1 MLTQEWL
8 GLIAAKINPQCIWCF
23 AVELCGLHVGVL
35 QRQKAVRSLFVSHLK
50 VQAAHVVCHYDTF
63 FPPFIREE
71 GNPDENQVFNNL
83 GRGVLLPRNERNVST
98 HHVWR
103 RAGRHRRL
111 FSEEARDM
119 KLFIPSSLSLSYAWY
134 LGNVSESEEI
144 PSVVRISATSRPQ
157 LSTQKLL
164 TLQSIHQSL
173 HRYTSINIWSK
184 QVKQQHRWNC
194 HSVSM
199 SFIRVLKL
207 LCCYFLP
214 SYTLVLLSELLNWF
228 GDWVT
233 IQPLGVEG
241 KRPLVCLCFCC
252 WVQDLATQLLS
263 DCFLKKAKK
272 L

>member
-1 MLTQEWL
+1 M
-8 GLIAAKINPQCIWCF
+8 
-23 AVELCGLHVGVL
+23 ELCGLHVGVL

-50 VQAAHVVCHYDTF
+50 VQAAHVVCHYETF

-111 FSEEARDM
+111 LSEEARDM

-157 LSTQKLL
+157 LSTHKLL